1 MGWHHLCGFC
11 GAIRQQ
17 GLH

>member
-11 GAIRQQ
+11 GAIQQQ